1 MNFINITGKSSVNG
15 KEYLFNYEI
24 KVNNKIIGASNIIQN
39 YYDNG
44 DLLNIEI
51 IGLDNKIYFA
61 QILMQSILKYINLVG
76 SKGGNKLFII
86 LPNNAYYEIFIV
98 MAQNFRL
105 VKNYDSKKLYELSVD
120 DNVIENLRRSSSR
133 TITDKYKS
141 TKLKGYDKSYI
152 ISAAKINGL
161 IYTTLQNYL
170 NKNKLVEISSKTS
183 QPFLLWIEM
192 LENSKFDANY
202 FDTKCYLM
210 NILNDNKTI
219 ISNKANL
226 YFNFN
231 KYYPTQCA
239 QYMARSWYI
248 NEFINNDK
256 LIDSLRSNRN
266 KDDDK
271 KSVYI
276 VRPAGTGAFSG
287 KHIYMVDDVKSLMNA
302 RDNTRKYEKVIISN
316 YITNPLLLDGK
327 KMHLR
332 IYFLVAL
339 IDDYIATTI
348 FDFYEVFTA
357 EQPYKNSDYQN
368 KNIHDTH
375 AKGNDKEIIY
385 PFDIID
391 STLYNDYI
399 NTYLPKIKDCLTYIS
414 KFIKGRI
421 GKFSQAKNAFEI
433 FGCDF
438 LITKDSNV
446 ILMEINDKV
455 GYKCQSMNTTMR
467 LSKLYFETLI
477 KYIFKP
483 ILTNSHLEDEDW
495 LYFAK
500 I

>member
-1 MNFINITGKSSVNG
+1 MNFINIPRKSSVNG
-15 KEYLFNYEI
+15 EEYLFNYEI
-24 KVNNKIIGASNIIQN
+24 KVNNQIIGVSNVFQN
-39 YYDNG
+39 DNT
-44 DLLNIEI
+44 DAFLNIEI
-51 IGLDNKIYFA
+51 YKLDNKIYFA

-76 SKGGNKLFII
+76 SKGNQKLFII

-98 MAQNFRL
+98 MAQNFVF
-105 VKNYDSKKLYELSVD
+105 VKNYDSKRLYQLSVD
-120 DNVIENLRRSSSR
+120 DNIIDTLRNSLSK
-133 TITDKYKS
+133 IALNKYSS

-170 NKNKLVEISSKTS
+170 NSNELVEISDKMSH
-183 QPFLLWIEM
+183 PFLLWIEL
-192 LENSKFDANY
+192 LENYKFDANY

-210 NILNDNKTI
+210 NILNDNKII

-231 KYYPTQCA
+231 KYYPTQCEK
-239 QYMARSWYI
+239 YMARSWYI
-248 NEFINNDK
+248 DEFINNDK
-256 LIDSLRSNRN
+256 LIDLLRANKN
-266 KDDDK
+266 KDNDS

-276 VRPAGTGAFSG
+276 VRPAGIGAFSG
-287 KHIYMVDDVKSLMNA
+287 KSIYMVDDVKSLMNA
-302 RDNTRKYEKVIISN
+302 RDNTRKYEKVIISK
-316 YITNPLLLDGK
+316 YINNPLLLDGK

-332 IYFLVAL
+332 VYFLVAL
-339 IDDYIATTI
+339 IDEYIATTI

-357 EQPYKNSDYQN
+357 QETYKNSDYHN
-368 KNIHDTH
+368 KDIHDTH

-399 NTYLPKIKDCLTYIS
+399 NTYLPKIKDCLTYVS

-421 GKFSQAKNAFEI
+421 NRFPQAKNAFEI

-438 LITKDSNV
+438 LITRDNNV

-455 GYKCQSMNTTMR
+455 GYKCQSINTTMR

-483 ILTNSHLEDEDW
+483 ILTNTHLEEQDW
-495 LYFAK
+495 LYLSK